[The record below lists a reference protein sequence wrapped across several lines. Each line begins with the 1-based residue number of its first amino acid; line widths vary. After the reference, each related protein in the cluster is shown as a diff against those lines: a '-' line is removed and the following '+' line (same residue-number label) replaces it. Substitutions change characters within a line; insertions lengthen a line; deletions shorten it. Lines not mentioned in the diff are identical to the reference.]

1 MVARCA
7 ADRQVDC
14 GDAYASSGGP
24 GSAKSP
30 ELGVADG
37 EIYFVAVHHLVEA

>member
-14 GDAYASSGGP
+14 GDIYASSGRPGP
-24 GSAKSP
+24 AESP
-30 ELGVADG
+30 ELGVADR
-37 EIYFVAVHHLVEA
+37 EIYFVKVHHRVEA